1 MAHRQ
6 SVRSLFLA
14 FCLMLCATSAFAQQG
29 YISGRITRT
38 NGSGIGGVIV
48 QVVELAKVELTDSN
62 GNFRFGVPA
71 GSYTVSFVAGDQ
83 AVTENSVTVTSGN
96 TTRVDKQVDWN
107 LSVAETITVYS
118 ASRRTERVVD
128 APAAVTVV
136 PQEDIEAVAASGQAP
151 RIIESAPGVDF
162 TQSGLYDTNFNAR
175 GFNSSLNRRILTLID
190 GRDPAIAF
198 LGSQEWAA
206 LSLPIDEMASVE
218 LIRGPGS
225 ALYGANAFSGVLNMT
240 TKQPRL
246 TPGGRV
252 LLSAGDLNTKR
263 GDVRHA
269 GGFGSEWYYRVTG
282 GYQQSDDFTRSR
294 NVSVEYTVPCTSTG
308 QINCLP
314 REPVPLPLTEDKIV
328 FGGLRL
334 DKHFANTSVLTVEGG
349 YSTIEGPTFQTGIG
363 RVQVTDVKR
372 PWFRAN
378 FNTNHW
384 NVSGYRDAR
393 KAERQVALA
402 SGSGF
407 NPAST
412 ANGTTGLWEDSS
424 NLHGEVQ
431 TNWGLF
437 QDRARVVGGVAWHK
451 QEVDTADP
459 FNFDTL
465 MDSDKSETQK
475 SAFGQ
480 LEFDVTKNFKL
491 VGAGRWDD
499 STLHEA
505 EFSPRG
511 GAVLTFAQNH
521 SIRYGYSQAF
531 QRPNYSELF
540 LRVTAGAPVNLA
552 AAAGANP
559 ASAPLVPALTA
570 LGFTNMRVLAR
581 GNNDLEVEKVK
592 SHELGY
598 SGIIGGKLFVT
609 VDLYKSNLTNFVT
622 DLLPGVNQSA
632 YPTYV
637 VPGTLPAP
645 VQAGLNNFLGAALGA
660 RRVGLTT
667 VDGAPAL
674 VLSYANAGEVDTDGG
689 EISFNYYLTNNWVI
703 DANYSK
709 FNFDVKSAALGD
721 RLLPNAPENKYNLGI
736 AWRGAKLDA
745 KVSYRWVEEYDWAA
759 GVFVGTIPEFE
770 VVNIAANYRISNM
783 FGFGV
788 DISNALNEE
797 HWEAFG
803 GDLLERRALGFVSVN
818 W

>member
-1 MAHRQ
+1 MAHRR
-6 SVRSLFLA
+6 SVRSLFLG
-14 FCLMLCATSAFAQQG
+14 FCLALLATSAFAQQG
-29 YISGRITRT
+29 HISGRITRA

-48 QVVELAKVELTDSN
+48 QVVELSRVELSDAN
-62 GNFRFGVPA
+62 GNFQFAVPA
-71 GSYTVSFVAGDQ
+71 GTYTVQFVAGEQ
-83 AVTENSVTVTSGN
+83 AATENNVVVTAGG
-96 TTRVDKQVDWN
+96 TTRVDKTVDWN

-136 PQEDIEAVAASGQAP
+136 AQEDIEAVAASGQAP

-175 GFNSSLNRRILTLID
+175 GFNSSLNRRILTLVD

-198 LGSQEWAA
+198 LGSQEWAG

-246 TPGGRV
+246 TPGGRL
-252 LLSAGDLNTKR
+252 LLSGGDLSTKR
-263 GDVRHA
+263 ADIRHA
-269 GGFGSEWYYRVTG
+269 GGFGNELYYRVVG
-282 GYQQSDDFTRSR
+282 GYMQSDDFTRSR
-294 NVSVEYTVPCTSTG
+294 NVTVEYTVPCTPTLSV
-308 QINCLP
+308 NCLP
-314 REPVPLPLTEDKIV
+314 REPIAIPLTENEIR
-328 FGGLRL
+328 FGGARL

-363 RVQVTDVKR
+363 RVQVTDVER
-372 PWFRAN
+372 PWARVN

-384 NVSGYRDAR
+384 NLGAYRDAR
-393 KAERQVALA
+393 IAERQVALA
-402 SGSGF
+402 SGSGVA
-407 NPAST
+407 P
-412 ANGTTGLWEDSS
+412 GTTGLWEDSS
-424 NLHGEVQ
+424 NLHGELQ
-431 TNWGLF
+431 TNWGIF
-437 QDRARVVGGVAWHK
+437 KDRGRIVGGVAWHK
-451 QEVDTADP
+451 QEVDTSDP
-459 FNFDTL
+459 NGFHTL
-465 MDSDKSETQK
+465 MDSAKNETQK

-480 LEFDVTKNFKL
+480 LEFNATDNFKL
-491 VGAGRWDD
+491 VGAARWDD
-499 STLHEA
+499 STLHDP

-552 AAAGANP
+552 AAAAANP
-559 ASAPLVPALTA
+559 NFAPLAPALTA
-570 LGFTNMRVLAR
+570 FGFNNMRVLAR
-581 GNNDLEVEKVK
+581 GNNALEVEKVR

-598 SGIIGGKLFVT
+598 SGIFAGKLFVT
-609 VDLYKSNLTNFVT
+609 VDLYQSNMKNFVT
-622 DLLPGVNQSA
+622 DLLPGVNQA
-632 YPTYV
+632 AFPTYV
-637 VPGTLPAP
+637 VPGTLGPAAQQG
-645 VQAGLNNFLGAALGA
+645 VTLFLAGALGA
-660 RRVGLTT
+660 RRVGVST

-674 VLSYANAGEVDTDGG
+674 VLSYTNAGEVDTDGG
-689 EISFNYYLTNNWVI
+689 EISFNYYVTNNWVL
-703 DANYSK
+703 DFNYSK
-709 FNFDVKSAALGD
+709 FNFDVKSAQLGD
-721 RLLPNAPENKYNLGI
+721 RLLPNAPENKYNLGV

-759 GVFVGTIPEFE
+759 GVFVGTIPEFD
-770 VVNIAANYRISNM
+770 VINASANYRVNNT
-783 FGFGV
+783 FGLGV
-788 DISNALNEE
+788 DISNVTDEE

-803 GDLLERRALGFVSVN
+803 GDLLSRRALGFVSLN

>member
-1 MAHRQ
+1 MAHRR
-6 SVRSLFLA
+6 SVRSLFFG
-14 FCLMLCATSAFAQQG
+14 FCLMLLATSAFAQQG
-29 YISGRITRT
+29 TITGRITRA

-48 QVVELAKVELTDSN
+48 QVVELSRVELSDAG
-62 GNFRFGVPA
+62 GNFRFAVPA
-71 GSYTVSFVAGDQ
+71 GTYSIQFVAGEQ
-83 AVTENSVTVTSGN
+83 AATESNVAVTAGN

-136 PQEDIEAVAASGQAP
+136 AQEDIEAVAASGQAP

-240 TKQPRL
+240 TKQPRA
-246 TPGGRV
+246 TPGGRL

-269 GGFGSEWYYRVTG
+269 GGFANEWYYRATA

-294 NVSVEYTVPCTSTG
+294 NASVEYTVPCTATLSV
-308 QINCLP
+308 NCLP
-314 REPVPLPLTEDKIV
+314 REPVALPLTEDNIR
-328 FGGLRL
+328 FGGLRI

-349 YSTIEGPTFQTGIG
+349 YSTLEGPTFQTGIG
-363 RVQVTDVKR
+363 RVQVTDVER
-372 PWFRAN
+372 PWARVN

-384 NVSGYRDAR
+384 NFGAYRDAR
-393 KAERQVALA
+393 IAERQVALA
-402 SGSGF
+402 SGSGA
-407 NPAST
+407 NPAAT
-412 ANGTTGLWEDSS
+412 APGTTGLWEDSS
-424 NLHGEVQ
+424 NLHGELQ

-451 QEVDTADP
+451 QEVDTSDP
-459 FNFDTL
+459 NGFHSL
-465 MDSDKSETQK
+465 MDSAKNETQK

-480 LEFDVTKNFKL
+480 LEFDVTKNFKI

-511 GAVLTFAQNH
+511 GAVLTVAQNH
-521 SIRYGYSQAF
+521 SFRYGYSQAF

-552 AAAGANP
+552 AAAAANP
-559 ASAPLVPALTA
+559 ASAPLAGALTA
-570 LGFTNMRVLAR
+570 FGFNSMRVLAR
-581 GNNDLEVEKVK
+581 GNNDLDVEKVK

-598 SGIIGGKLFVT
+598 SGIWGGKLFVT
-609 VDLYKSNLTNFVT
+609 VDLYKSNLKNFVT
-622 DLLPGVNQSA
+622 DLLPGVNQAA

-637 VPGTLPAP
+637 VPGTLGPAA
-645 VQAGLNNFLGAALGA
+645 QAGVTAFLNAALGG
-660 RRVGLTT
+660 RRVGVST

-689 EISFNYYLTNNWVI
+689 EIALNYYITNNWVL
-703 DANYSK
+703 DFNYSK

-745 KVSYRWVEEYDWAA
+745 KVAYRWVEEYDWAA
-759 GVFVGTIPEFE
+759 GVFVGTVPEFD
-770 VVNIAANYRISNM
+770 VVNVAANYRVNNT
-783 FGFGV
+783 FGLGV
-788 DISNALNEE
+788 DISNALDNE

-803 GDLLERRALGFVSVN
+803 GDLLSRRALAFVSIN

>member
-1 MAHRQ
+1 
-6 SVRSLFLA
+6 LLLGLCFL
-14 FCLMLCATSAFAQQG
+14 LLATSAFAQQG
-29 YISGRITRT
+29 HITGRITRA

-48 QVVELAKVELTDSN
+48 QVVELSKVELSDSS
-62 GNFRFGVPA
+62 GNFQFAVPA
-71 GSYTVSFVAGDQ
+71 GTYSVQFVAGEQ
-83 AVTENSVTVTSGN
+83 AVTESNVVVTAGA
-96 TTRVDKQVDWN
+96 TTKLDKQVDWN

-136 PQEDIEAVAASGQAP
+136 SQEDIEAVSASGQAP

-206 LSLPIDEMASVE
+206 LSMPIDEMASVE

-246 TPGGRV
+246 TPGGRLTV
-252 LLSAGDLNTKR
+252 SAGDLNTKR
-263 GDVRHA
+263 GDLRHA
-269 GGFGSEWYYRVTG
+269 GGFGSDFYYRVTA
-282 GYQQSDDFTRSR
+282 GYQQSDDFTQSR
-294 NVSVEYTVPCTSTG
+294 NATVEYSVPCATSG
-308 QINCLP
+308 AINCLP
-314 REPVPLPLTEDKIV
+314 REPVPLALTEDNIR

-334 DKHFANTSVLTVEGG
+334 DKHFANTSVFTVEGG

-363 RVQVTDVKR
+363 RVQVTDVER
-372 PWFRAN
+372 PWARVN

-384 NVSGYRDAR
+384 NIGAYRDAR
-393 KAERQVALA
+393 IAERQVALA
-402 SGSGF
+402 SGSGA
-407 NPAST
+407 NPAAT
-412 ANGTTGLWEDSS
+412 APGTTGLWEDSS
-424 NLHGEVQ
+424 NLHGEIQ
-431 TNWGLF
+431 TNWGF
-437 QDRARVVGGVAWHK
+437 KDRARVVGGVAWHK
-451 QEVDTADP
+451 QEVDTSDP
-459 FNFDTL
+459 QGFHTL
-465 MDSDKSETQK
+465 MDSAKNETQK

-480 LEFDVTKNFKL
+480 IEFDATKNFKL
-491 VGAGRWDD
+491 VGAARWDD
-499 STLHEA
+499 STLHDP

-552 AAAGANP
+552 AAAAANP
-559 ASAPLVPALTA
+559 QTAPLAPALTA
-570 LGFTNMRVLAR
+570 FGFNNMRVLAR
-581 GNNDLEVEKVK
+581 GNNDLDVEKVK

-598 SGIIGGKLFVT
+598 SGIIGGKLFLT
-609 VDLYKSNLTNFVT
+609 VDLYKSNMRNFVT
-622 DLLPGVNQSA
+622 DLLPGVNQAA

-637 VPGTLPAP
+637 VPGTLGPAA
-645 VQAGLNNFLGAALGA
+645 QAGVTAFLAAALGP
-660 RRVGLTT
+660 RRVGVST

-689 EISFNYYLTNNWVI
+689 EIAINYYLTNNWVL
-703 DANYSK
+703 DFNYSK
-709 FNFDVKSAALGD
+709 FNFDVKSSQAGD
-721 RLLPNAPENKYNLGI
+721 QLLPNAPENKYNLGV

-745 KVSYRWVEEYDWAA
+745 KVSYRWVEDYRWAA
-759 GVFVGTIPEFE
+759 GVFVGNIPEFD
-770 VVNIAANYRISNM
+770 VVNVAANYRINNM
-783 FGFGV
+783 FGVGV
-788 DISNALNEE
+788 DIANATDNE

-803 GDLLERRALGFVSVN
+803 GDLLSRRALGFVTVN